1 MFKKNVNLQEL
12 KCVLIFDNF
21 EKVFED
27 LLRKGCERLCI
38 LKSC

>member
-1 MFKKNVNLQEL
+1 MFKKNVNSQEQKYTL
-12 KCVLIFDNF
+12 VFDTF

-27 LLRKGCERLCI
+27 LLKKDYERLCI